1 VDAAR
6 VVGRPEVAVPVLP
19 TVFDARDAMRVLARD
34 HGDLAVLYLNF
45 VRGAKVEEIYGWEKF
60 DAVMDTV
67 ATGLLD
73 IVSHNGLALALNPQD
88 DNFAIVHTV
97 AAEPHDVETRLAS
110 CIESAHGEEIAAL
123 CEIVTGRAEL
133 HTDPRMRFER
143 IVYRGVREAAGAARS
158 IEQRERL
165 RRIAEL
171 KASIRDR
178 AIYIDYHPIISSP
191 SGTVFGYE
199 ALARGTRKGLRRPEV
214 MFEVAAEANLI
225 WELSRLCRS
234 AALDGIARLGPG
246 ELLFLNVDPHDFAD
260 PDFDLPGDPKR
271 LVIEITERI
280 AITDYPK
287 FRERLNAFR
296 ARGIRVAVDDA
307 GSGFAGLG
315 SIANL
320 EPNFIKLDIS
330 LITGID
336 TSSTKQ
342 HLVETLVRFANEQ
355 GAMVIAE
362 GVERAEEFAEVE
374 RLGVHLVQGFY
385 VDRSRPTISRSTR
398 ASDRLAAPSP

>member
-1 VDAAR
+1 VDPAR
-6 VVGRPEVAVPVLP
+6 TVGRAEVAAPVLP
-19 TVFDARDAMRVLARD
+19 TVFEARDALWVLAREQ
-34 HGDLAVLYLNF
+34 GALAVLYLNF
-45 VRGAKVEEIYGWEKF
+45 IRGAKVEEIYGWEKF

-67 ATGLLD
+67 AAGLLD
-73 IVSHNGLALALNPQD
+73 CATHNALAVSLNPHD
-88 DNFAIVHTV
+88 DNFAILH
-97 AAEPHDVETRLAS
+97 APSAEPRDVEVRLAAA
-110 CIESAHGEEIAAL
+110 IEAAHGEEIAAL

-133 HTDPRMRFER
+133 HLDPRMRFER
-143 IVYRGVREAAGAARS
+143 IVYRAIREAAGAARS
-158 IEQRERL
+158 VEQRERL

-171 KASIRDR
+171 KASIHDR
-178 AIYIDYHPIISSP
+178 AIYIDYHPIVSTP
-191 SGTVFGYE
+191 NGTVFGYE

-225 WELSRLCRS
+225 WELSRLCRTT
-234 AALDGIARLGPG
+234 ALDGLSRLGPN
-246 ELLFLNVDPHDFAD
+246 ELLFLNVDPHDFSD
-260 PDFDLPGDPKR
+260 PDFDLSGDPKR

-280 AITDYPK
+280 AIKDYPR

-342 HLVETLVRFANEQ
+342 HLVETMVRFANEQ

-362 GVERAEEFAEVE
+362 GVERAEEFAQVQ

-385 VDRSRPTISRSTR
+385 VDHSRPTISRSTR

>member
-1 VDAAR
+1 M
-6 VVGRPEVAVPVLP
+6 PVLP
-19 TVFDARDAMRVLARD
+19 TVFDARDALRVLARD
-34 HGDLAVLYLNF
+34 HGELAILYLNF
-45 VRGAKVEEIYGWEKF
+45 VRAAKVEEIYGWEKF

-67 ATGLLD
+67 SAGLLD
-73 IVSHNGLALALNPQD
+73 VVSHNALAVSLNPQD
-88 DNFAIVHTV
+88 DNFAIIH
-97 AAEPHDVETRLAS
+97 APSGEPHEVEARIAAH
-110 CIESAHGEEIAAL
+110 IEAAHGEQIAAL

-133 HTDPRMRFER
+133 HVDPRMRFER
-143 IVYRGVREAAGAARS
+143 IVYRAIREAAGAARS

-171 KASIRDR
+171 KASIHDR
-178 AIYIDYHPIISSP
+178 AIYIDYHPIIAAG
-191 SGTVFGYE
+191 SGAVFGYE

-225 WELSRLCRS
+225 WELSRLCRTT
-234 AALDGIARLGPG
+234 ALDGLSRLGPG
-246 ELLFLNVDPHDFAD
+246 ELLFLNVDPHDFSD
-260 PDFDLPGDPKR
+260 PDFDLSGDPRR

-280 AITDYPK
+280 AIKDYPR

-307 GSGFAGLG
+307 GSGYAGLG

-320 EPNFIKLDIS
+320 EPNFIKLDMS

-342 HLVETLVRFANEQ
+342 HLVETMVRFANEQ

-362 GVERAEEFAEVE
+362 GVERAEEFAQVQ